1 MKFISSVIRQK
12 GESQNRYFKKPKHAK
27 FSGKQTFLTPWYP
40 QVKHPFFLTI
50 LNFLTASPISSTFI
64 WIVYLY
70 FWYHILFHFFLLIC
84 VLQLDL
90 FLKKYCTLIVGR
102 WIYFLKFS
110 IVCFYLGN
118 TTIFP
123 SFLASSLLW
132 FLISFCFQFSIFLFL
147 SWFNV

>member
-27 FSGKQTFLTPWYP
+27 FSGKQTFLTPWYA

-118 TTIFP
+118 TTIF
-123 SFLASSLLW
+123 SFISGQLLLAMIFNK
-132 FLISFCFQFSIFLFL
+132 FLFSIQYILVFVL
-147 SWFNV
+147 V